1 MDISDEDNIEIY
13 SKAGI
18 LSGEKYNITNSFEK
32 IKNPKKNMRNF
43 DSYIPDKEYLK
54 KIKGKIK
61 LNYGEKISG
70 INFNIDE
77 LKKEIK
83 KNSLY
88 LKQEEE
94 ENKNKK
100 NEFKY
105 NEKDYNNIYSD
116 KNDIEISNKRQLF
129 KGKRYKYYNEHMRRM
144 KRYKAEGLLKAI
156 LKPKETSY
164 VPKLEYIYKK
174 VLTGPKWEKLSS
186 RDLFN
191 LEKKSRNDIQ
201 EKKINNSVEN
211 KKSDIN
217 KKIKEKNKSRNN
229 TTLIPK
235 KIKYTK
241 FSKIN
246 NTDLTNKI
254 STKMNENTNYTSNKY
269 FKSFLDTKSNNKLKL
284 SYDFKKHSIL
294 NSKKNSYNNLKKFLK
309 KKPNSILLNRNNYNK
324 TKKEHLRGPDFN
336 HYLDLEKVERKK
348 KRLQRVPLGKME
360 LIPNYSSIEGH
371 IRSFVN
377 YQQKNSESIK
387 KPAPIFKGISSY
399 EFLYDAGKTFDNIYG
414 IRMKAVPEF
423 IKMKERPSDI
433 NLPTYMKGFYSR
445 LGLELPGEKSLK
457 MNNYEN
463 GKMYKSRTILG
474 FQKKYQTLRSIYYE
488 DDIEKNIDKIDR
500 DLDVMKNKF
509 KNIKYIDYN

>member
-13 SKAGI
+13 SRAGL

-54 KIKGKIK
+54 KIKGKVKI
-61 LNYGEKISG
+61 NYGEKISG

-105 NEKDYNNIYSD
+105 NEKHYNNIYSD

-191 LEKKSRNDIQ
+191 LDKKSLNNKEN
-201 EKKINNSVEN
+201 EKEKEKINISIKN
-211 KKSDIN
+211 KKS
-217 KKIKEKNKSRNN
+217 EKNKSRNK
-229 TTLIPK
+229 TLIPK
-235 KIKYTK
+235 KMKLTK
-241 FSKIN
+241 SLKKN
-246 NTDLTNKI
+246 NTELSNKL
-254 STKMNENTNYTSNKY
+254 SSKLNENTNYSSNKY
-269 FKSFLDTKSNNKLKL
+269 LKSSFLNSKSNTKLKL
-284 SYDFKKHSIL
+284 SFEF
-294 NSKKNSYNNLKKFLK
+294 KKNSLINSNKISYDNNVKKLLKI
-309 KKPNSILLNRNNYNK
+309 NQNNNNIRIK
-324 TKKEHLRGPDFN
+324 RENLPGPDFN
-336 HYLDLEKVERKK
+336 RYLDLEKVERKK
-348 KRLQRVPLGKME
+348 KRLQKIPLGKIE
-360 LIPNYSSIEGH
+360 LRPNYSSIEGN
-371 IRSFVN
+371 IKSFVN
-377 YQQKNSESIK
+377 YHQKKIELIK
-387 KPAPIFKGISSY
+387 KPRIFKGLNSY

-414 IRMKAVPEF
+414 KKMKAVPKF
-423 IKMKERPSDI
+423 IKMMERPSDI
-433 NLPTYMKGFYSR
+433 NLPTYMKGLYSR

-463 GKMYKSRTILG
+463 GKMYNRSNSFLG
-474 FQKKYQTLRSIYYE
+474 FNKNYHTLRSIYYE
-488 DDIEKNIDKIDR
+488 DDIEKNVDKIDR
-500 DLDVMKNKF
+500 DLDVMKKKF
-509 KNIKYIDYN
+509 RSIKYIKYD

>member
-13 SKAGI
+13 SRAGL

-32 IKNPKKNMRNF
+32 IKNPKKHMRNF

-77 LKKEIK
+77 LKKGIK

-191 LEKKSRNDIQ
+191 LDKKSLNKKEN
-201 EKKINNSVEN
+201 EKEKEKINISIED
-211 KKSDIN
+211 KKS
-217 KKIKEKNKSRNN
+217 EKNKSRNK
-229 TTLIPK
+229 TLIPK
-235 KIKYTK
+235 KMKSSK
-241 FSKIN
+241 FNSKTTI
-246 NTDLTNKI
+246 I
-254 STKMNENTNYTSNKY
+254 QQ
-269 FKSFLDTKSNNKLKL
+269 
-284 SYDFKKHSIL
+284 
-294 NSKKNSYNNLKKFLK
+294 KKNSKIPLFNNQL
-309 KKPNSILLNRNNYNK
+309 S
-324 TKKEHLRGPDFN
+324 
-336 HYLDLEKVERKK
+336 
-348 KRLQRVPLGKME
+348 
-360 LIPNYSSIEGH
+360 
-371 IRSFVN
+371 
-377 YQQKNSESIK
+377 
-387 KPAPIFKGISSY
+387 
-399 EFLYDAGKTFDNIYG
+399 
-414 IRMKAVPEF
+414 
-423 IKMKERPSDI
+423 
-433 NLPTYMKGFYSR
+433 
-445 LGLELPGEKSLK
+445 
-457 MNNYEN
+457 
-463 GKMYKSRTILG
+463 
-474 FQKKYQTLRSIYYE
+474 KYQPL
-488 DDIEKNIDKIDR
+488 
-500 DLDVMKNKF
+500 
-509 KNIKYIDYN
+509 

>member
-1 MDISDEDNIEIY
+1 MPDDDNEIY

-18 LSGEKYNITNSFEK
+18 LSKQIYNIINSFEK
-32 IKNPKKNMRNF
+32 LKQKKNLKHF
-43 DSYIPDKEYLK
+43 DSYYIDKEYNK
-54 KIKGKIK
+54 NIKGKTNNND
-61 LNYGEKISG
+61 LMSG
-70 INFNIDE
+70 VNFNIDK
-77 LKKEIK
+77 LKKDIK
-83 KNSLY
+83 KYNMY
-88 LKQEEE
+88 LKIEEE
-94 ENKNKK
+94 KKNKNKK
-100 NEFKY
+100 KEMKNNNNKY
-105 NEKDYNNIYSD
+105 YDISTDKIEKEILNKKLLFRD
-116 KNDIEISNKRQLF
+116 KRY
-129 KGKRYKYYNEHMRRM
+129 YKYYNEHM
-144 KRYKAEGLLKAI
+144 KRVNKYKSEGLYKTVF
-156 LKPKETSY
+156 KHKETLY

-211 KKSDIN
+211 KNSDIN

-284 SYDFKKHSIL
+284 SYDFKKNSIL

-474 FQKKYQTLRSIYYE
+474 FQKKYQTLRNIYYE